1 MKVRSLLA
9 DIKQGCIKGHGLMYV
24 GSGESFAGSHTAAD
38 IDVAMTSIEALTM
51 PVGTDITIF
60 GGNVDRISLAIAISR
75 YAKMLTGATL
85 TGVGVMKLILLVIAG
100 FGFST
105 LWFSAFIDAIVAVA
119 ASLVS
124 IMAYNGE
131 IRQPKKGKHEN

>member
-1 MKVRSLLA
+1 
-9 DIKQGCIKGHGLMYV
+9 
-24 GSGESFAGSHTAAD
+24 
-38 IDVAMTSIEALTM
+38 
-51 PVGTDITIF
+51 
-60 GGNVDRISLAIAISR
+60 
-75 YAKMLTGATL
+75 L

>member
-1 MKVRSLLA
+1 MLA

-60 GGNVDRISLAIAISR
+60 GGNVDRIR
-75 YAKMLTGATL
+75 C
-85 TGVGVMKLILLVIAG
+85 V
-100 FGFST
+100 
-105 LWFSAFIDAIVAVA
+105 
-119 ASLVS
+119 
-124 IMAYNGE
+124 
-131 IRQPKKGKHEN
+131 

>member
-1 MKVRSLLA
+1 
-9 DIKQGCIKGHGLMYV
+9 
-24 GSGESFAGSHTAAD
+24 
-38 IDVAMTSIEALTM
+38 
-51 PVGTDITIF
+51 
-60 GGNVDRISLAIAISR
+60 
-75 YAKMLTGATL
+75 
-85 TGVGVMKLILLVIAG
+85 MKLILLVIAG

>member
-1 MKVRSLLA
+1 
-9 DIKQGCIKGHGLMYV
+9 
-24 GSGESFAGSHTAAD
+24 
-38 IDVAMTSIEALTM
+38 M

-85 TGVGVMKLILLVIAG
+85 TGVGVMKLILRVIAG

-105 LWFSAFIDAIVAVA
+105 LWFSAFIDAILAVA